1 MFDQASDYIPEGV
14 SLSEAIILE
23 RRERAA
29 RDLSIEAR
37 WKGDIAGAAI
47 LERYEKSARYMAE
60 CASRGIP
67 FSEEMIQECKEMEEY
82 LMDRALAQ
90 Q

>member
-1 MFDQASDYIPEGV
+1 MSDQPSEYIPEGV
-14 SLSEAIILE
+14 SLSESLILE

-29 RDLSIEAR
+29 RTLSIEAR
-37 WKGDIAGAAI
+37 WKGDIVAVAL

-67 FSEEMIQECKEMEEY
+67 FLRGDDSGTPGNGELTC
-82 LMDRALAQ
+82 
-90 Q
+90 